1 MTTIG
6 ELPLVF
12 IPAAGLGS
20 RVVNLGVSK
29 PLISLGQLPLICR
42 VILSYPKSTRFIVA
56 LGYKSEYLEQV
67 LNEFRSEYD
76 VHLEYTYTDS
86 YKTETIGGLGLTQT
100 LIDSRHRLLQPFIF
114 HSVDTILT
122 GDDWLNHLADPLNQ
136 VLVAPLSQPGLYRV
150 PTSTGLVHKTCQPKT
165 LAYIGV
171 ARIQN
176 FESFWETFDLR
187 YSASESGEGESLGIE
202 LEKFRVTSL
211 ESTSWKDMGNPLEV
225 QNYLADHKNPD
236 KVLNKPDEAIWVF
249 GKRMV
254 KFHVSAEFISG
265 RLKRAKAL
273 QGFVPE
279 CQSPYPN
286 ILTYDRAF
294 GQVLSDCTEDACFR
308 KFLDFSLSF
317 WKGKSGVE
325 DTSGNYWD
333 FYFVKTGQRVET
345 YLKTH
350 PEDASITSVNG
361 TPLPGVLQLLTTLD
375 WNTLSQPNLV
385 RAHGDYHTENVI
397 HNHGTGSFTLVDWR
411 QSLADSSSAYGDLYY
426 DLAKLLHGLLVDHG
440 TVQKGAFSVS
450 NDDSSG
456 STIKIEIPVNKLS
469 WLSIF
474 SFFIEDQGYDV
485 QKIWILTGLIFL
497 NIAPLHHEG
506 YDKFLFRLG
515 LLILG
520 TDDFSKLTGQITGKL
535 VK

>member
-1 MTTIG
+1 MTTKG

-20 RVVNLGVSK
+20 RVKSLGVSK

-42 VILSYPKSTRFIVA
+42 IILGYPKSTRFIVA
-56 LGYKSEYLEQV
+56 LGYKSEFLEPV
-67 LNEFRSEYD
+67 LNEFRSEYNVD
-76 VHLEYTYTDS
+76 LEYTYSDS
-86 YKTETIGGLGLTQT
+86 YKKETSGGLGLTQT
-100 LIDSRHRLLQPFIF
+100 LIDSRHRLFQPFIF
-114 HSVDTILT
+114 HSVDTLLC
-122 GDDWLNHLADPLNQ
+122 GDDWLNRLTEPFNQ
-136 VLVAPLSQPGLYRV
+136 VLVAPVSQPGRYRV
-150 PTSTGLVHKTCQPKT
+150 PTSTELVHKACQPKT
-165 LAYIGV
+165 FAYIGV

-187 YSASESGEGESLGIE
+187 YSSSVAGEGESLGIE
-202 LEKFRVTSL
+202 LEKYRVTNL
-211 ESTSWKDMGNPLEV
+211 ESTTWKDMGNPLEV
-225 QNYLADHKNPD
+225 QNYLAEHKSPD
-236 KVLNKPDEAIWVF
+236 KVLNKSDEAIWVF

-265 RLKRAKAL
+265 RLERAKAL

-286 ILTYDRAF
+286 ILTYERAF
-294 GQVLSDCTEDACFR
+294 GQVLSDCNEDACFR

-317 WKGKSGVE
+317 WQAKSG
-325 DTSGNYWD
+325 DRDMSGNYWD
-333 FYFVKTGQRVET
+333 FYFEKTGQRVKT

-350 PEDASITSVNG
+350 PEDAHITSVNG
-361 TPLPGVLQLLTTLD
+361 TPLPAALDLLTTVN
-375 WNTLSQPNLV
+375 WNKISQPHLV

-397 HNHGTGSFTLVDWR
+397 HNHATGSFTLVDWR
-411 QSLADSSSAYGDLYY
+411 QSLADSFGACGDMYY

-450 NDDSSG
+450 NDSS
-456 STIKIEIPVNKLS
+456 SVSIINIEIPNNKRR
-469 WLSIF
+469 WLVLF
-474 SFFIEDQGYDV
+474 ALFVENQGYDI
-485 QKIWILTGLIFL
+485 QKIWLLTGLVFL

-506 YDKFLFRLG
+506 YDRFLFRLG

-520 TDDFSKLTGQITGKL
+520 TDDFNKLTHQITGKFE
-535 VK
+535 K